1 MINVICIS
9 SFNELESIK
18 TSVLNLGYKFIHK
31 PFINVEFVSLS
42 TESLRYIEESNVCIF
57 QSKNAAMSVKGY
69 RNRFNDSTDYY
80 AVGAFTAKS
89 VKESIQLNC
98 SYPKKNYSSNDLIKD
113 YRFSNMKG
121 KKIVIL
127 KGEGGLSIIR
137 ESLQEKNI
145 VNEIIAYKRII
156 NKNIIKAEDFDNN
169 SKNVVICMSQ
179 DALKSLCDDYHEVI
193 EGRDT
198 ILIIP
203 SERFVSDEMK
213 IFKEVY
219 TLKSSDYKKEI
230 LSIIQNCN
238 E

>member
-18 TSVLNLGYKFIHK
+18 MSVMDLGYKLIHK

-42 TESLRYIEESNVCIF
+42 AESLRYIEESNVCVF
-57 QSKNAAMSVKGY
+57 QSKNAAISVKGY

-80 AVGAFTAKS
+80 AVGIFTAKS
-89 VKESIQLNC
+89 VEESIQFNC
-98 SYPKKNYSSNDLIKD
+98 NYPKKNYSSNDLIKD
-113 YRFSNMKG
+113 YGFSNMTG

-127 KGEGGLSIIR
+127 KGEGGLSIIK
-137 ESLQEKNI
+137 ESLQEKNT

-156 NKNIIKAEDFDNN
+156 NKNIIKAEDFDDN

-179 DALKSLCDDYHEVI
+179 DALKSLCGDYHGVI

-203 SERFVSDEMK
+203 SERFVSDQVK

-219 TLKSSDYKKEI
+219 TLKSSNYKEEI
-230 LSIIQNCN
+230 INIIQNCN